1 MPKENMHHTCIA
13 CVTIDSVMKMNT
25 KNYLQIYLI
34 INLKYEQI

>member
-13 CVTIDSVMKMNT
+13 CVTIDSAMKMNT